1 MAVHLIVPVNTAL
14 VAVMCP
20 ALAALSADMG
30 VNAAMLCIPLGLQ
43 RFGRPASPLD
53 PVSLVSYDAGY
64 YKMGDMFKPGLLI
77 SVFWVAVMTGVMLL
91 IARPLGLM

>member
-1 MAVHLIVPVNTAL
+1 
-14 VAVMCP
+14 
-20 ALAALSADMG
+20 MG
-30 VNAAMLCIPLGLQ
+30 VNAAMLCIPLGFSVSAALLL
-43 RFGRPASPLD
+43 PLD